1 MTSNYNL
8 DYEDDDDDES
18 DLNVNIQAQKPST
31 WQLQDI
37 EKVFGCGYFFHLLRL
52 LIFVFFLWQKKS
64 QLKEQTSALLDPK
77 WKEQRNQH
85 LIHKMLE
92 LDQPTFTVKVCIAFS
107 SGSLLMIEFNWPP
120 IL

>member
-52 LIFVFFLWQKKS
+52 LIFVFFSMAKNRSSKNKRVLFWIPNGKS
-64 QLKEQTSALLDPK
+64 SAISTSFTK
-77 WKEQRNQH
+77 CSSWISQR
-85 LIHKMLE
+85 L
-92 LDQPTFTVKVCIAFS
+92 P
-107 SGSLLMIEFNWPP
+107 
-120 IL
+120 

>member
-37 EKVFGCGYFFHLLRL
+37 EKVFVVNIFPFIAP
-52 LIFVFFLWQKKS
+52 LIF
-64 QLKEQTSALLDPK
+64 
-77 WKEQRNQH
+77 
-85 LIHKMLE
+85 
-92 LDQPTFTVKVCIAFS
+92 
-107 SGSLLMIEFNWPP
+107 
-120 IL
+120 

>member
-37 EKVFGCGYFFHLLRL
+37 EKVFDVEKFPIAFVA
-52 LIFVFFLWQKKS
+52 LIFQYLSRQKFAAQRTNERSAGS
-64 QLKEQTSALLDPK
+64 QMERA
-77 WKEQRNQH
+77 
-85 LIHKMLE
+85 
-92 LDQPTFTVKVCIAFS
+92 A
-107 SGSLLMIEFNWPP
+107 
-120 IL
+120 